1 MEKNKEA
8 KKEKNS
14 NAVTENRQKRVD
26 APKKKSVDVPQ
37 KPKHPVQ
44 SRRPAKS
51 TSDGRKRP
59 AGGEKRPADG
69 RKRPADS
76 GKGPAGSRKRPSRRR
91 LRIDPATTIYPFA
104 AIFILCLFFIVE
116 PVGSTNALS
125 AIRGFLGNEMGTY
138 YLLVGLGVLVVSLWV
153 SFTPIGQI
161 TLGEPG
167 EKPQYPFFTWGAMVF
182 TCGLAA
188 DILFYS
194 FCEWISYAQEP
205 HIAKMGSIQDWASTY
220 PLFHWGF
227 IPWSFYAMLAACF
240 GFMLHVRKRTKQKY
254 SEACR
259 PILGDKTDRWQGK
272 IIDVLAVIALIA
284 GTATTFSVATPLLSL
299 ALTTLFG
306 IPGSKFMTIA
316 ILIVICLV
324 YTIAVLKGIEG
335 VSWLA
340 NACMALFGAL
350 LVYVLVFGGQPVYI
364 IETGF
369 SALGNML
376 QNFIALSTW
385 TDPLRETNFPQNWTI
400 FFWAY
405 WMVWAVASP
414 FFMGSISRGRT
425 VKQVILGTYVFGVA
439 STLISFIVL
448 GNYGLGL
455 QMHGKFD
462 VLGFFTASGGDL
474 YGTVIEVIKTL
485 PLWRL
490 VLVVLVLSMVAF
502 YATSFDGITLV
513 ASQYS
518 YRELREGQEASRKMK
533 LFWAVLL
540 IMLPIALIF
549 SEGSMNNLQTVS
561 IIAAFPIGLVIILI
575 IASFIRDARAYLK
588 ELEG

>member
-1 MEKNKEA
+1 
-8 KKEKNS
+8 
-14 NAVTENRQKRVD
+14 
-26 APKKKSVDVPQ
+26 
-37 KPKHPVQ
+37 
-44 SRRPAKS
+44 
-51 TSDGRKRP
+51 
-59 AGGEKRPADG
+59 
-69 RKRPADS
+69 
-76 GKGPAGSRKRPSRRR
+76 
-91 LRIDPATTIYPFA
+91 
-104 AIFILCLFFIVE
+104 
-116 PVGSTNALS
+116 
-125 AIRGFLGNEMGTY
+125 
-138 YLLVGLGVLVVSLWV
+138 
-153 SFTPIGQI
+153 
-161 TLGEPG
+161 
-167 EKPQYPFFTWGAMVF
+167 
-182 TCGLAA
+182 
-188 DILFYS
+188 
-194 FCEWISYAQEP
+194 
-205 HIAKMGSIQDWASTY
+205 
-220 PLFHWGF
+220 
-227 IPWSFYAMLAACF
+227 
-240 GFMLHVRKRTKQKY
+240 
-254 SEACR
+254 
-259 PILGDKTDRWQGK
+259 
-272 IIDVLAVIALIA
+272 
-284 GTATTFSVATPLLSL
+284 
-299 ALTTLFG
+299 
-306 IPGSKFMTIA
+306 
-316 ILIVICLV
+316 
-324 YTIAVLKGIEG
+324 
-335 VSWLA
+335 
-340 NACMALFGAL
+340 MALFGAL

-474 YGTVIEVIKTL
+474 SATVIEVIKTL